1 MTDRQEIA
9 QRMQDDGVRFI
20 LAQFVDLNGSPK
32 VKMVPVEHF
41 EDVLDEGAGFA
52 GAALPGMG
60 QGPHSHDM
68 LARIDLDSYT
78 CVPWDDGLARFAS
91 DLFVDGEPHPYCPR
105 QHFKSVLDSARA
117 EGYVFNVG
125 IEPEHFLV
133 TRNADGSIQVY
144 DPNGIDGLRK
154 PCYDFKGIA
163 NVMGYLRDMMDAM
176 RRIGW
181 DAYQSDHED
190 ANGQYEINFH
200 YSDALTTADRY
211 TFFKM
216 MTSQYAQRRG
226 AIATHMAKPFTD
238 RTGSGG
244 HIHYHIADSET
255 GENLF
260 LDEDDR
266 RGLGLSQMA
275 YHFIGG
281 VFAHAPALC
290 CVMSPTVNCYKRL
303 QVGPAL
309 MGSTSG
315 FLWTPA
321 FVSYGDNN
329 RTQMI
334 RTAGPGH
341 LEDRTMSAA
350 CNPYLAFGAY
360 LSAGLDG
367 IRRQLDPGEPNLGNL
382 YALGLDE
389 IRRRG
394 VRMLPQSLAESLEE
408 LKADSVVRD
417 SLGVIYDEFVEQKE
431 AEWREYHRQVTPWEI
446 ERYLTLF

>member
-1 MTDRQEIA
+1 MTTREEIA
-9 QRMQDDGVRFI
+9 QRMKDDGIRF
-20 LAQFVDLNGSPK
+20 LLTQFVDLNGSPK

-41 EDVLDEGAGFA
+41 DDVLYDGAGFG
-52 GAALPGMG
+52 GAAMIGMG

-68 LARIDLDSYT
+68 MARIDLDSYT
-78 CVPWDDGLARFAS
+78 PAPWEDGLARFAC

-105 QHFKSVLDSARA
+105 QHLKALLNAARA
-117 EGYVFNVG
+117 EGYVLNVG

-133 TRNADGSIQVY
+133 TRNPDGSIQTW
-144 DPNGIDGLRK
+144 DPNGVDLLRK
-154 PCYDFKGIA
+154 PAYDFNGLS
-163 NVMGYLRDMMDAM
+163 NVMGYLRDMMDGM

-200 YSDALTTADRY
+200 YTDALTTADRY

-216 MTSQYAQRRG
+216 MTSQYAQKYG

-244 HIHYHIADSET
+244 HIHYHLADSET

-260 LDEDDR
+260 LDESDR

-281 VFAHAPALC
+281 IFDHAPALC

-309 MGSTSG
+309 TGSSSG

-382 YALGLDE
+382 YELGLDE

-394 VRMLPQSLAESLEE
+394 VRMLPQSLAESLTE
-408 LKADSVVRD
+408 LQADPVVRQ
-417 SLGVIYDEFVEQKE
+417 SLGPIYNEFAQHKE

-446 ERYLTLF
+446 DRYLMLF

>member
-1 MTDRQEIA
+1 MTTRDDVR
-9 QRMQDDGVRFI
+9 QRMRDDNI
-20 LAQFVDLNGSPK
+20 QYLLAQFVDINGSPK
-32 VKMVPVEHF
+32 VKMVPASHLD
-41 EDVLDEGAGFA
+41 DVVDVGAGFA

-68 LARIDLDSYT
+68 LAKVDLDSYT
-78 CVPWDDGLARFAS
+78 PVPWTDGLARFAS
-91 DLFVDGEPHPYCPR
+91 DLYVDDEPHMFCPR
-105 QHFKSVLDSARA
+105 QHLKSVLSQARQD
-117 EGYVFNVG
+117 GYTFNVG

-133 TRNADGSIQVY
+133 TRKDDGSISIW
-144 DPNGIDGLRK
+144 DPNDVDTLTK
-154 PCYDFKGIA
+154 ACYDFKGIA

-176 RRIGW
+176 TRLGW
-181 DAYQSDHED
+181 DTYQSDHED
-190 ANGQYEINFH
+190 ANGQFEINFV

-216 MTSQYAQRRG
+216 MTSQYAQKYG

-244 HIHYHIADSET
+244 HIHYHIADAAT

-260 LDEDDR
+260 LDEEDP
-266 RGLGLSQMA
+266 RGLGLSEMA
-275 YHFIGG
+275 YNFIGG

-309 MGSTSG
+309 MSSVSG

-341 LEDRTMSAA
+341 LEDRTISAA
-350 CNPYLAFGAY
+350 CNPYLAFAAY

-367 IRRQLDPGEPNLGNL
+367 VRRKLDPGEPYRENL
-382 YALGLDE
+382 YDLGIDE

-394 VRMLPQSLAESLEE
+394 IRLLPQSLAEALDE
-408 LKADSVVRD
+408 LQRDEVVKG
-417 SLGVIYDEFVEQKE
+417 SLGVIYDEFVDLKRG
-431 AEWREYHRQVTPWEI
+431 EWREYHRQVSQWEI
-446 ERYLTLF
+446 DRYLTLF